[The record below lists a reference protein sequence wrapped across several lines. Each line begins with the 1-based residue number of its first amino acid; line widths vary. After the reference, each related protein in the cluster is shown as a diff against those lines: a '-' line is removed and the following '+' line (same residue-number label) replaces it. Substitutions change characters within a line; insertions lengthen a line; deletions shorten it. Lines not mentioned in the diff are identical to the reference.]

1 MLHAHSHIS
10 CFLSLPWPWVHSPTW
25 LKSSYVNWLCN
36 LPTFSSH
43 TKQALMPPEW
53 QAKSTHTCM
62 FSPCQHSSAYTVC
75 ILLPTS
81 SLLADN
87 ITTLQLQDW
96 HESPGLAGVAWQ
108 DSQEGGGQGD
118 EAPSAHCTGPYVLY
132 LERCVQVWDP
142 QYKTDLNTLERV
154 KGHRND
160 EGTGVS
166 LLWGNTEGVGTAQP
180 GEEKDWDDL
189 INIYK

>member
-1 MLHAHSHIS
+1 MAEIQLCELAVQSAHLQLPHQASTHATRVASKVHSHMHV
-10 CFLSLPWPWVHSPTW
+10 FT
-25 LKSSYVNWLCN
+25 
-36 LPTFSSH
+36 
-43 TKQALMPPEW
+43 MP
-53 QAKSTHTCM
+53 AFKCLH
-62 FSPCQHSSAYTVC
+62 C

-166 LLWGNTEGVGTAQP
+166 LL
-180 GEEKDWDDL
+180 
-189 INIYK
+189 